1 MARRRL
7 LVSEARDAMERL
19 KAEVMTENAG
29 ARRDRRPELAV
40 KPPLPELPA
49 KDGGD
54 LTTREAGKIGGPI
67 GGRMIQRLIE
77 LAKEELAGGQ
87 RPEP

>member
-7 LVSEARDAMERL
+7 LVPEARDAMERL
-19 KAEVMTENAG
+19 KAEVMMGSAD
-29 ARRDRRPELAV
+29 ASRDRQPELAA
-40 KPPLPELPA
+40 KQPLFTLP
-49 KDGGD
+49 KGDGGD
-54 LTTREAGKIGGPI
+54 LTTSEAGKIGGPI